1 MTRIV
6 LVRHGEAQS
15 AVDGVVGGENGCTGL
30 SELGRRQAMALR
42 DRLARTGELPDV
54 DALYASHLARAIE
67 TAEIIAPALDD
78 PPVKPERE
86 LREFDAGEQ
95 ADGMTWEEY
104 ERRYP
109 RDPWDAYRG
118 RSPGAESWA
127 AFSLRIGAALRDLA
141 ERHRGETV
149 VVACH
154 GGVVEQSVVALL
166 GLAHHGELVTFD
178 VANTSITEWLR
189 PDPDQ
194 PWWRPPGRWRLIRLN
209 DAAHLADVGR
219 RQV

>member
-15 AVDGVVGGENGCTGL
+15 ALDGVVGGENGCTGL
-30 SELGRRQAMALR
+30 SDLGRRQAAALR
-42 DRLARTGELPDV
+42 DRLARTGELRTV
-54 DALYASHLARAIE
+54 DALYASHLARAVE
-67 TAEIIAPALDD
+67 TAEIIAPALGD
-78 PPVKPERE
+78 PPVRIERQ
-86 LREFDAGEQ
+86 LREFDPGTQ

-104 ERRYP
+104 DRRFP

-127 AFSLRIGAALRDLA
+127 AFSLRIGTALRDLA
-141 ERHRGETV
+141 ERHPGETV

-154 GGVVEQSVVALL
+154 GGVVEQSVVSLL
-166 GLAHHGELVTFD
+166 GLAHHGELVTFE

-189 PDPDQ
+189 PDPDEL
-194 PWWRPPGRWRLIRLN
+194 WWRPPGRWRLIRLN
-209 DAAHLADVGR
+209 DAAHLDGVR
-219 RQV
+219 RGPG

>member
-30 SELGRRQAMALR
+30 SDLGRRQAAALR
-42 DRLARTGELPDV
+42 DRLARTGELRTA
-54 DALYASHLARAIE
+54 DALYASHLARAVE
-67 TAEIIAPALDD
+67 TAEIIAPALGD
-78 PPVKPERE
+78 PPVRIERE
-86 LREFDAGEQ
+86 LREFDPGSQ

-104 ERRYP
+104 DRRFP

-127 AFSLRIGAALRDLA
+127 AFSLRIGTALRDLA
-141 ERHRGETV
+141 ERHPGETV

-154 GGVVEQSVVALL
+154 GGVVEQSVVSLL
-166 GLAHHGELVTFD
+166 GLAHHGELVTFE

-189 PDPDQ
+189 PDPDEL
-194 PWWRPPGRWRLIRLN
+194 WWRPPGRWRLIRLN
-209 DAAHLADVGR
+209 DAAHLDGVR
-219 RQV
+219 RGPG

>member
-15 AVDGVVGGENGCTGL
+15 ALDGVVKSENGCTGL
-30 SELGRRQAMALR
+30 SDLGRRQAAALR
-42 DRLARTGELPDV
+42 DRLARTGELRTV
-54 DALYASHLARAIE
+54 DALYASHLARAVE
-67 TAEIIAPALDD
+67 TAEIIAPALGD
-78 PPVKPERE
+78 PPVRIERE
-86 LREFDAGEQ
+86 LREFDPGSQ

-104 ERRYP
+104 DRRFP

-127 AFSLRIGAALRDLA
+127 AFSLRIGTALRDLA
-141 ERHRGETV
+141 ERHPGETV

-154 GGVVEQSVVALL
+154 GGVVEQSVVSLL
-166 GLAHHGELVTFD
+166 GLAHHGELVTFE

-189 PDPDQ
+189 PDPDEL
-194 PWWRPPGRWRLIRLN
+194 WWRPPGRWRLIRLN
-209 DAAHLADVGR
+209 DAAHLDGVR
-219 RQV
+219 RGPG

>member
-30 SELGRRQAMALR
+30 SDLGRRQAAALR
-42 DRLARTGELPDV
+42 DRLARTGELRTA
-54 DALYASHLARAIE
+54 DALYASHLARAVE
-67 TAEIIAPALDD
+67 TAEIIAPALGD
-78 PPVKPERE
+78 PPVRIERE
-86 LREFDAGEQ
+86 LREFDPGTQ

-104 ERRYP
+104 DRRFP

-127 AFSLRIGAALRDLA
+127 AFSLRIGTALRDLA
-141 ERHRGETV
+141 QRHPGETV

-154 GGVVEQSVVALL
+154 GGVVEQSVVSLL
-166 GLAHHGELVTFD
+166 GLAHHGELVTFEI
-178 VANTSITEWLR
+178 ANTSITEWLR
-189 PDPDQ
+189 PDPDEL
-194 PWWRPPGRWRLIRLN
+194 WWRPPGRWRLIRLN
-209 DAAHLADVGR
+209 DAAHLDGIR
-219 RQV
+219 RGPG

>member
-15 AVDGVVGGENGCTGL
+15 ALDGVVGGENGCTGL
-30 SELGRRQAMALR
+30 SDLGRRQAAALR
-42 DRLARTGELPDV
+42 DRLARTGELRTV
-54 DALYASHLARAIE
+54 DALYASHLARAVE
-67 TAEIIAPALDD
+67 TAEIIAPALGD
-78 PPVKPERE
+78 PPVRIERE
-86 LREFDAGEQ
+86 LREFDPGSQ

-104 ERRYP
+104 DRRFP

-127 AFSLRIGAALRDLA
+127 AFSLRIGTALRDLA
-141 ERHRGETV
+141 ERHPGETV

-154 GGVVEQSVVALL
+154 GGVVEQSVVSLL
-166 GLAHHGELVTFD
+166 GLAHHGELVTFE

-189 PDPDQ
+189 PDPDEL
-194 PWWRPPGRWRLIRLN
+194 WWRPPGRWRLIRLN
-209 DAAHLADVGR
+209 DAAHLDGVR
-219 RQV
+219 RGPG